1 MREEKNEGKEV
12 FLIEKWE
19 GEGIG
24 REKKKKKGQSQGVR
38 GKSG

>member
-24 REKKKKKGQSQGVR
+24 REKKKRKDSPR
-38 GKSG
+38 G